1 MLYQT
6 SAQLAMLYYM
16 VSKKHLPGRIVP
28 LGVPFPGYA
37 CVDAHVRTAN
47 DGVGYKT
54 YGFFVVTNEYILCSP
69 IEYSLKETSFWLH
82 PG

>member
-1 MLYQT
+1 
-6 SAQLAMLYYM
+6 M

-47 DGVGYKT
+47 DGAGYKT
-54 YGFFVVTNEYILCSP
+54 SGFVL
-69 IEYSLKETSFWLH
+69 L
-82 PG
+82 